1 MILLELQ
8 LDCLSG
14 HQSYFKLLVMK
25 IPFPFDFSEDK
36 MSFMRRCGYAAFT
49 GPNIGKS
56 SYVKRIAGNNY
67 PRFHVYLGANKD
79 NQEYI
84 DLHLDQKKPSYA
96 GAHAHSGEY
105 EGGAV
110 EIEGNRL
117 SGLIKNEMNNQT
129 QSNQPQP
136 QSQGWFA
143 KFFK

>member
-1 MILLELQ
+1 
-8 LDCLSG
+8 
-14 HQSYFKLLVMK
+14 MK
-25 IPFPFDFSEDK
+25 IPFPFDFSENK
-36 MSFMRRCGYAAFT
+36 MAFMRQGGYAAFT
-49 GPNIGKS
+49 DPNTGKS

-117 SGLIKNEMNNQT
+117 SGLIKNKMDNFKQQNKT
-129 QSNQPQP
+129 QPEP
-136 QSQGWFA
+136 QGWFA
-143 KFFK
+143 KLFR